1 MTQQINEIW
10 KQYKDTNYEVSN
22 LGNVRNIK
30 TKRMLKAGEMKNGYL
45 HVVLSDNGKHKT
57 ITVHRLVAETF
68 IPNPDNL
75 PEVNHKDED
84 KTNNFCGTSLNNY
97 TDGNLEWCTQ
107 IYNAQY
113 SKNKTILQLKKDGSL
128 VRVWPSAM
136 NVQNT
141 LSYNQGHISACCLG
155 KRHSANGYK
164 WCYAKQ

>member
-30 TKRMLKAGEMKNGYL
+30 TGRVLKPAKHGLGYL
-45 HVVLSDNGKHKT
+45 HVVLCKNGKHKT

-84 KTNNFCGTSLNNY
+84 KTNNCIE
-97 TDGNLEWCTQ
+97 NLEWCTQ

-128 VRVWPSAM
+128 VRIWPSAM
-136 NVQNT
+136 NVQNI
-141 LSYNQGHISACCLG
+141 LSYNQAHISKCCLG
-155 KRHSANGYK
+155 KRHSAYGYK